1 MLRYIVLIVLV
12 RLSLA
17 QGATKRVLNDGE
29 YSENSLNFTNLAS
42 NDLCIRQNQE
52 ITAIPYVCLPVLTE
66 KGNGWTRPSTSISTS
81 PPRSK
86 LLSLPVGSKAVD
98 QDNQARPPPK
108 IPSQLTLQL
117 VPGGFQIKKPS
128 SESNRDATKPYTE
141 NHDLPAESA
150 SSESSDDG
158 IRTLNSKVGLQK
170 HLKQGSNSM
179 DQDDQARTPNKI
191 PPEVVYQLVSDIE
204 LEKPSSESSI
214 DATKP
219 YTGNHDLPAE
229 SASSESSED
238 GIRTLNSK
246 VYLQERPKLGS
257 NSMDQDEQARPPI
270 KIPPQLTLLLVPGG
284 LQIKKPSSDRN
295 MDAIKPYTENH
306 DLSVESASSESS
318 EDDIRSL
325 NSKVSKDCNQ
335 SPILVLSSSNIR
347 I

>member
-128 SESNRDATKPYTE
+128 SESNIDATKPYTE
-141 NHDLPAESA
+141 
-150 SSESSDDG
+150 
-158 IRTLNSKVGLQK
+158 
-170 HLKQGSNSM
+170 
-179 DQDDQARTPNKI
+179 
-191 PPEVVYQLVSDIE
+191 
-204 LEKPSSESSI
+204 
-214 DATKP
+214 
-219 YTGNHDLPAE
+219 NHDLPAE